1 MWLNS
6 QSQLSSLTL
15 VAKEDYPRGID
26 KGGRPL
32 SGTQLWVQV
41 RPISLLHIQGYMIGD
56 MYSHDMCSRQNMLYS
71 STYTFIGLLNNVQS
85 SLDSLPE
92 PDADW
97 PGLWVGRYFRPL
109 ALGRVGP
116 PLGLH
121 CCLCLCRCVVLHVT
135 RSHDENV
142 TCIHDITPRDAR
154 RKQKYIFLL
163 RKLTKT
169 IVTHSDLNKWL

>member
-15 VAKEDYPRGID
+15 VAQEDYPRGID

-56 MYSHDMCSRQNMLYS
+56 MYSHDMCSLQNMLYS

-116 PLGLH
+116 PLLFVFVSLRG
-121 CCLCLCRCVVLHVT
+121 
-135 RSHDENV
+135 V
-142 TCIHDITPRDAR
+142 TCDSFSWWKRDMHTWHHSPR
-154 RKQKYIFLL
+154 RKKKAKIYIF
-163 RKLTKT
+163 TKENDKNN
-169 IVTHSDLNKWL
+169 SNAQWLE